1 MAVDLGLMELGYLQW
16 AAELVEALTQSGT
29 DSALPALATIEG
41 ATHAGTTTIDRALL
55 ARSRALAA
63 VDEAWD
69 QHFQDALRLH
79 EQASTRPFEQARTQ
93 LYFAERL
100 RRSRR
105 RKQARPLLSAAW
117 ETFDRLR
124 ARPWAERAARELAAT
139 GATASDHVTRRSDLL
154 TPQELQVAKAAA
166 AGATNRQIADSL
178 FLSQKTVEFHL
189 SAIYRRHELTRADLK
204 QLLAEG
210 P

>member
-1 MAVDLGLMELGYLQW
+1 MQRQPRLIGPCWPD
-16 AAELVEALTQSGT
+16 AAPLT
-29 DSALPALATIEG
+29 
-41 ATHAGTTTIDRALL
+41 
-55 ARSRALAA
+55 A
-63 VDEAWD
+63 VDETWD

-79 EQASTRPFEQARTQ
+79 EQAPTRPFEQARTQ

-124 ARPWAERAARELAAT
+124 AKPWAERAARELAAT